1 MRPIELTLKNFGSY
15 EKATIR
21 LKDMPLVG
29 IVGKIDDDPSDSI
42 GSGKSNIPRAI
53 LYALYGRFGTK
64 GDVDNDAFLRIG
76 STGGMC
82 VTYVFMKDGHRY
94 TVTRAWNGTKTTV
107 IVSKENE
114 VVAEGARVADPYL
127 VGVMGLDYDTY
138 LATAYFAQGQA
149 DLFTAARPSVRKE
162 YLRSI
167 LGLDLFE
174 KARLEAK
181 RLLVEAGQR
190 LGSNQAKMGLE
201 ESLLL
206 VDRKSYENDMAG
218 REKSITTLKRELSL
232 LRDAEKAWN
241 EFKVTMEKRAGLQR
255 QVASE
260 DSKADLI
267 QQQLQT
273 FTANVARDEAR
284 VVSLPKELEGLRFGR
299 VDEERITTLY
309 EYLAR
314 TENED
319 GEVIGETTP
328 EIESLRKEAEAL
340 KETIVAAVSECRLLS
355 AQLKEFEE
363 RAVKTEDGVTCPV
376 CANTMTENAA
386 EDHKLELRLALQK
399 VEQERDRL
407 LSGAERVNQ
416 KIGYL
421 EEGQKRIAEEGRKK
435 VSSELS
441 GLEEARRE
449 NERVKARRDSIRRDI
464 EALEPRIKTGKEQV
478 AKLEQALLQQESV
491 VEEMRSK
498 LNALSGIETVKDP
511 SQHIH
516 DTEEKIREEERT
528 LASLVE
534 RLKQDDE
541 RRKRVKTMKAEMA
554 GDVEESQYAE
564 ALVGAF
570 GKDGVSLLII
580 ENSLPEIA
588 KQANEVLME
597 LGAGLSIQFR
607 TVSETK
613 DGQKKDSL
621 DIIVNTPVGEQ
632 VYETFSGG
640 ERTMLNFSIRFALSW
655 FLATRAGTTIE
666 SVVLDEVFAELDA
679 RHREAMVRML
689 NILKNRFASI
699 IVISHEEIKDAF
711 PHLIV
716 VHKKDR
722 VSRIEEVA

>member
-1 MRPIELTLKNFGSY
+1 MRPIELELTNFGSY

-21 LKDMPLVG
+21 LENMPLVG
-29 IVGKIDDDPSDSI
+29 IIGKIDDDPSDSI
-42 GSGKSNIPRAI
+42 GSGKSTIPRAI
-53 LYALYGRFGTK
+53 LYAIYGRFGTK

-76 STGGMC
+76 SEGGMR
-82 VTYVFMKDGHRY
+82 VRY
-94 TVTRAWNGTKTTV
+94 TFKKDEQTYIVTRAWTGTKTVV
-107 IVSKENE
+107 IVSKGNE
-114 VVAEGARVADPYL
+114 VVAEGARAADPYL
-127 VGVMGLDYDTY
+127 VKVMGLDYDTY

-167 LGLDLFE
+167 LGLELFE

-190 LGSNQAKMGLE
+190 LGSNQAKVGLE

-206 VDRKSYENDMAG
+206 VDRKDHEDSIAG
-218 REKSITTLKRELSL
+218 REKSIANLKRELSI
-232 LRDAEKAWN
+232 LRDTERAWN

-255 QVASE
+255 QLVAE
-260 DSKADLI
+260 NSKADLI
-267 QQQLQT
+267 QNQLQT

-284 VVSLPKELEGLRFGR
+284 QSSLPKELASLRFGR
-299 VDEERITTLY
+299 VDEDRIKAIY

-314 TENED
+314 TEGEE
-319 GEVIGETTP
+319 GEVKGATTP
-328 EIESLRKEAEAL
+328 EIESLREESEAL
-340 KETIVAAVSECRLLS
+340 KESIVTAVSECRLLS
-355 AQLKEFEE
+355 AQLEEFER
-363 RAVKTEDGVTCPV
+363 RAVKTEDGITCPV
-376 CANTMTENAA
+376 CSNTMTENAA
-386 EDHKLELRLALQK
+386 EEHKLELRLALQK
-399 VEQERDRL
+399 AMQERDGRL
-407 LSGAERVNQ
+407 LGAERVNQ

-421 EEGQKRIAEEGRKK
+421 EEKQRSIAEEERKK
-435 VSSELS
+435 VRSELS
-441 GLEEARRE
+441 ALEEGRRE
-449 NERVKARRDSIRRDI
+449 NEQVKAQRDSIRRDI

-478 AKLEQALLQQESV
+478 AKLEQALLQQASV
-491 VEEMRSK
+491 VEETKTK
-498 LNALSGIETVKDP
+498 LLALSGLKTVEDP
-511 SQHIH
+511 TSYIQN
-516 DTEEKIREEERT
+516 TEEKIKGEERT

-534 RLKQDDE
+534 TLKQDDE
-541 RRKRVKTMKAEMA
+541 RRVRVKAMKAEMA
-554 GDVEESQYAE
+554 GDLEESKYSE

-607 TVSETK
+607 TVAETK
-613 DGQKKDSL
+613 DGREKDSL
-621 DIIVNTPVGEQ
+621 DIVVNTPVGEQ

-640 ERTMLNFSIRFALSW
+640 ERTMLNFAVRFALSW

-666 SVVLDEVFAELDA
+666 SVILDEVFAELDIK
-679 RHREAMVRML
+679 HRDAMVRML
-689 NILKNRFASI
+689 NILKGRFASI
-699 IVISHEEIKDAF
+699 MVISHEEIKDAF